1 MKVHSGNTVTEYET
15 QGKCKIQLTM
25 TINFISSKD
34 SDEIRT
40 MHTKSNNIEIMI
52 DNETDKLL
60 KNFLNL
66 LCKNIKKD

>member
-1 MKVHSGNTVTEYET
+1 MKVHPGNPVIDYET

-25 TINFISSKD
+25 TINFLSSKD